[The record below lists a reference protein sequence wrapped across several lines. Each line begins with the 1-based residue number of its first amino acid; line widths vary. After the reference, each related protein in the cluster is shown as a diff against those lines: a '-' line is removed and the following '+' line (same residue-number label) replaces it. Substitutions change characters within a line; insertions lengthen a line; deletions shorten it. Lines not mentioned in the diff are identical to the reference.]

1 MSSGFSKAQVTLII
15 LGDWSLFI
23 ISTLAEPITSFAR
36 GKFFSRTMMNML
48 HSSSDSNSLTIVRLK
63 STDLSNSLS
72 FEPLLWLW
80 LQKTNIQNK

>member
-1 MSSGFSKAQVTLII
+1 
-15 LGDWSLFI
+15 
-23 ISTLAEPITSFAR
+23 
-36 GKFFSRTMMNML
+36 MMNML

-72 FEPLLWLW
+72 FEALLWLW